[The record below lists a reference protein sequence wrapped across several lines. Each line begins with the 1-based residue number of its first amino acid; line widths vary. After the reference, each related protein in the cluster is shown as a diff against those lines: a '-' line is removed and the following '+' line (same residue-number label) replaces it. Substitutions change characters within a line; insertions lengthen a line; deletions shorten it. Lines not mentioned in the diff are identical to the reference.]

1 MRTAVL
7 AFGNPIRNDDGIG
20 PHVLAELRRR
30 VPPTDAITYFDLGSA
45 AFEVIFAL
53 RGHDRFLI
61 VDAVTNSGEPA
72 GTVFEVPAAVIEQAP
87 RQDPVV
93 YLHGLKWTQALSYA
107 RRILGDAYPRDITV
121 FLIAVDDLEH
131 DMQLS
136 APVLAAGTLVL
147 ERLEALLCSTADSP
161 AITCA

>member
-30 VPPTDAITYFDLGSA
+30 VPANEQVSYFDLGSA

-61 VDAVTNSGEPA
+61 VDAVTSSGEVP
-72 GTVFEVPAAVIEQAP
+72 GTLFEVPAEVIEQAP
-87 RQDPVV
+87 RADPVV
-93 YLHGLKWTQALSYA
+93 YLHGLKWSQCLAYA

-121 FLIAVDDLEH
+121 YLVAVDDLDH
-131 DMQLS
+131 DMRIS
-136 APVLAAGTLVL
+136 PPVLAAGATLV

-161 AITCA
+161 ATISA